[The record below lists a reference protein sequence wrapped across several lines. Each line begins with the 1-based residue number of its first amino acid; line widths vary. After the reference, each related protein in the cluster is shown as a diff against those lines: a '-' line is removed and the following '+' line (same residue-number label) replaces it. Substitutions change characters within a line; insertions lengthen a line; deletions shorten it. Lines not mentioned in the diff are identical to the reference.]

1 MEKKEKSVIL
11 GGNWGKGRRDREGM
25 RERGKARWRE
35 EEGGYGRKVW
45 KEGDGRK
52 GWKESGRRSEKEEK
66 RRRR

>member
-35 EEGGYGRKVW
+35 EEGG
-45 KEGDGRK
+45 
-52 GWKESGRRSEKEEK
+52 RRSEKEEK